1 VSIRDVREQPEQA
14 FDISFQLQSGPNSVR
29 VFGEIKSI
37 LSPRLLE
44 EIAPWIRRLK
54 SLRGEHDFERQF
66 RADFALGLRCLKIL
80 RGYFRENTSP
90 GLLLYEEFLV
100 ADKPL
105 DRSATTS

>member
-1 VSIRDVREQPEQA
+1 MSIRDVRERPEQA

-44 EIAPWIRRLK
+44 EIAPRIRRLK

-80 RGYFRENTSP
+80 RGYF
-90 GLLLYEEFLV
+90 GCGW
-100 ADKPL
+100 
-105 DRSATTS
+105 SALC